1 MRRENVIA
9 WVAIGIGGLIGGP
22 VLGQVGE
29 PTGFTVTVKQG
40 STIIAQQALTVGPAG
55 DINDTKV
62 NDGDPE
68 GFAQIG
74 TLSGPQG
81 PAPIIIKVVTG
92 DDPMFRL
99 LSVFID
105 APISLADIHSAGPY
119 SLFNPAVADPIE
131 VSLTNMTFAGT
142 TSATPL
148 LVNNNTFLTAFM
160 RSMAGMFYELPQ
172 ANAFNAYGWGVNDIQ
187 VPAERFLDGTVSPY
201 SFAATAGAPAVGTWS
216 NIPNPGLTTTVHDGL
231 IGGLPSDG
239 SVFELGLSLALIG
252 VPEPSTVLML
262 LGGLGILARRR
273 R

>member
-1 MRRENVIA
+1 MGRETLIA
-9 WVAIGIGGLIGGP
+9 LLSIGIAGLIAGP

-40 STIIAQQALTVGPAG
+40 STTIAQQALTVGPAG

-99 LSVFID
+99 LSVFIN
-105 APISLADIHSAGPY
+105 APISLADIHSPGPY
-119 SLFNPAVADPIE
+119 SLFNPALADPIE

-148 LVNNNTFLTAFM
+148 LVSNSSFLTAFM

-172 ANAFNAYGWGVNDIQ
+172 ANPFNTFGWGVNDIQ
-187 VPAERFLDGTVSPY
+187 VPGVRFLDPTISPY
-201 SFAATAGAPAVGTWS
+201 SFTAVTGAPAEGTWS
-216 NIPNPGLTTTVHDGL
+216 NIPNPGLTTTVHDGVS
-231 IGGLPSDG
+231 GGLPSDG
-239 SVFELGLSLALIG
+239 SVFELGLSMALVG

-262 LGGLGILARRR
+262 LGGLVILARRR

>member
-1 MRRENVIA
+1 MKRETVIA
-9 WVAIGIGGLIGGP
+9 LVAIAIAGLIEGP

-55 DINDTKV
+55 DLNDTKV

-81 PAPIIIKVVTG
+81 PAPIILKVVTG

-105 APISLADIHSAGPY
+105 APISLADIHSPGPY
-119 SLFNPAVADPIE
+119 SLFNPATTDPIE
-131 VSLTNMTFAGT
+131 VSLTNMTFAST
-142 TSATPL
+142 TWASPL
-148 LVNNNTFLTAFM
+148 LINNNTFLTAFM
-160 RSMAGMFYELPQ
+160 RNMSGMFYELPQ
-172 ANAFNAYGWGVNDIQ
+172 ANPFNAHGWGVNDIQ
-187 VPAERFLDGTVSPY
+187 VPGERFLDGMDDPY
-201 SFAATAGAPAVGTWS
+201 SFTATAGAPAAGTWS
-216 NIPNPGLTTTVHDGL
+216 YLSNPGLTTTVHDGL
-231 IGGLPSDG
+231 TGGLPSDG
-239 SVFELGLSLALIG
+239 SVFELGLSLALVG

-262 LGGLGILARRR
+262 LGGLGVLARRR